1 LKGVT
6 AKEETM
12 AVAHTEA
19 QQAFAARML
28 EKHITPLWTVS
39 RNLVKTEPTPMI
51 PPVYW
56 SYQHD
61 VRPYILEAADVI
73 TAAEA
78 HRRVLVLNNPTL
90 KHGATHTL
98 TCAIQLI
105 KGGEVAPAHRHSQ
118 AALRFI
124 IEGEGAYTAVNG
136 ERTYMKP
143 GDFVVTPAW
152 TWHDH
157 GKENDGV
164 MIWLDGLDVPLVN
177 HLGATFSDDYDEDK
191 FPQSR
196 PPHDSF
202 SRYGSGMLPLTPV
215 AGRNSPVFSY
225 PYTRTREA
233 LENLRKAD
241 DWDVCHGLKLKFANP
256 ATGDWVMPT
265 IATFAQL
272 LPKGFH
278 TSPYR
283 STEATVVMVA
293 EGSGK
298 AVVGDQT
305 YTLQKND
312 IFVAPNWTWWE
323 MEAKDDLVLLSYSD
337 RAVLEKL
344 DLWREQRA
352 NEPLHL

>member
-1 LKGVT
+1 
-6 AKEETM
+6 M
-12 AVAHTEA
+12 AGTQNEA
-19 QQAFAARML
+19 QQAFTARMAQ
-28 EKHITPLWTVS
+28 KHITPLWTIANRIVI
-39 RNLVKTEPTPMI
+39 REPSPRI

-56 SYQHD
+56 NYQQD
-61 VRPYILEAADVI
+61 VRPHILEAADLI
-73 TAAEA
+73 TAVEA

-90 KHGATHTL
+90 THGATHTL
-98 TCAIQLI
+98 TCAIQAI

-143 GDFVVTPAW
+143 GDFIVTPAW

-157 GKENDGV
+157 GKETDGV

-177 HLGATFSDDYDEDK
+177 HLGATFSSDYDDPT

-196 PPHDSF
+196 PPFDSL

-215 AGRNSPVFSY
+215 TGRNSPVFSY
-225 PYTRTREA
+225 PYERTRTA
-233 LENLRKAD
+233 LDNLLKAND
-241 DWDVCHGLKLKFANP
+241 LDACHAIKLKFANP
-256 ATGDWVMPT
+256 ANGDWVMPT
-265 IATFAQL
+265 IATFAQIV
-272 LPKGFH
+272 PKGFH
-278 TSPYR
+278 TAPYR

-293 EGSGK
+293 EGRGK
-298 AVVGDQT
+298 ATVGDQT
-305 YTLQKND
+305 YALGKHD
-312 IFVAPNWTWWE
+312 IFVVPNWTWWE
-323 MEAKDDLVLLSYSD
+323 LEAQDDLILLSYSD

-352 NEPLHL
+352 NEPPRL

>member
-1 LKGVT
+1 
-6 AKEETM
+6 M
-12 AVAHTEA
+12 AHAQTDA

-28 EKHITPLWTVS
+28 EKNITPLWTVAN
-39 RNLVKTEPTPMI
+39 RLVRREPTPQI
-51 PPVYW
+51 PPAYW
-56 SYQHD
+56 SYQRD

-73 TAAEA
+73 SAAEA

-105 KGGEVAPAHRHSQ
+105 KGGEIAPAHRHSQ

-124 IEGEGAYTAVNG
+124 IEGDGAYTAVNG

-143 GDFVVTPAW
+143 GDFIVTPAW
-152 TWHDH
+152 SWHDH
-157 GKENDGV
+157 GKDTDGV

-177 HLGATFSDDYDEDK
+177 HLGATFSDDYDGEGA

-196 PPHDSF
+196 PPHDSY
-202 SRYGSGMLPLTPV
+202 SRYGSGMLPLEPV
-215 AGRNSPVFSY
+215 TGRNSPVFSY
-225 PYTRTREA
+225 PYERTRAA

-272 LPKGFH
+272 LPKGFK
-278 TSPYR
+278 TAPYR

-293 EGSGK
+293 EGTGK
-298 AVVGDQT
+298 ATVGEQT
-305 YTLQKND
+305 YTLSKND

-323 MEAKDDLVLLSYSD
+323 LEAKDDLVLLSYSD

-352 NEPLHL
+352 NEELKL

>member
-1 LKGVT
+1 MSAT
-6 AKEETM
+6 QTQ
-12 AVAHTEA
+12 A
-19 QQAFAARML
+19 QEAFAARMA
-28 EKHITPLWTVS
+28 EKHITPLWTIANRIVM
-39 RNLVKTEPTPMI
+39 REPTPKI

-56 SYQHD
+56 NYQRD
-61 VRPYILEAADVI
+61 VRPYILEAAEVI
-73 TAAEA
+73 SAAEA

-105 KGGEVAPAHRHSQ
+105 KGGEIAPAHRHSQ
-118 AALRFI
+118 AALRFV

-143 GDFVVTPAW
+143 GDFIVTPAW

-157 GKENDGV
+157 GKESEGS

-177 HLGATFSDDYDEDK
+177 HLGATFSEDYEGEGA

-202 SRYGSGMLPLTPV
+202 SRYGSGMLPLEPITQ
-215 AGRNSPVFSY
+215 RHSPVFCY
-225 PYTRTREA
+225 PYERTRTA
-233 LENLRKAD
+233 LENMRKAN
-241 DWDVCHGLKLKFANP
+241 DWDVCHALKLKFANP

-278 TSPYR
+278 TAPYR
-283 STEATVVMVA
+283 STEATVVMAA
-293 EGSGK
+293 EGAGK
-298 AVVGDQT
+298 VHVGDQT

-312 IFVAPNWTWWE
+312 IFVVPNWTWWDV
-323 MEAKDDLVLLSYSD
+323 EAQDDLVLLSYSD
-337 RAVLEKL
+337 RAALEKL

-352 NEPLHL
+352 NEPARL